1 MATYTPFEKVHE
13 FVLEKLQDS
22 DVCIGKKGS
31 YIKVFQSALHYKI
44 NDMPKAKAGRNY
56 FEFPSLLHWSYF
68 LILWLKQIGNKRVF
82 LRQNVIL
89 DGVRFEEKTGKSLFF
104 DKLIE
109 KLGKSVTTHIS
120 RKSFT
125 PRTYDYTLDH
135 AENTFCFPAGIFLEQ
150 WSDLRDV
157 YKRAKASG
165 RFNQEELDY
174 LGACFHSFILRYG
187 KTIALFK
194 NQNVNNVFFIV
205 HYLNEG
211 FISALKD
218 LHIRCIELQHG
229 LISTA
234 DLYYVF
240 DERYRPF
247 IKNAFFP
254 DFLWLYGRLWKQ
266 RLLSGFEHN
275 EKSLILAGDY
285 THLFQTKMEEKSE
298 KENLIII
305 CTQKFLAADYFPWI
319 DHVLKHTENHPEWKV
334 VIKLH
339 PRERS
344 ADVERYLRYQNDR
357 IQVVQHGDIGEIFK
371 KAKIQLSIYSTTFY
385 DAIGYDIMN
394 FALVDAIT
402 HESYIREMIESRVAL
417 PIHLND
423 DPIQMFLASHH
434 QPNLKREDV
443 YDTFPTPELNDWI
456 HQYIKNG

>member
-1 MATYTPFEKVHE
+1 MATYTPFEKVHQ

-22 DVCIGKKGS
+22 DICIGKKGS

-44 NDMPKAKAGRNY
+44 NNMPNAKSGRNY
-56 FEFPSLLHWSYF
+56 FEFSSLLHWSYF
-68 LILWLKQIGNKRVF
+68 LLFWLRKIGNKRVS
-82 LRQNVIL
+82 LQKNVII
-89 DGVRFEEKTGKSLFF
+89 DGGRFEVNTGKSLFF

-109 KLGKSVTTHIS
+109 KLGKSLTTHIS
-120 RKSFT
+120 RKSFS
-125 PRTYDYTLDH
+125 PCTYDYTLDQ
-135 AENTFCFPAGIFLEQ
+135 AENTFCFPAGNFLEQ
-150 WSDLRDV
+150 WSDLRGV
-157 YKRAKASG
+157 YKRAKESG

-218 LHIRCIELQHG
+218 LNIRCVELQHG

-240 DERYRPF
+240 DDRYRPF

-254 DFLWLYGRLWKQ
+254 DFLWLYGNLWKQ
-266 RLLSGFEHN
+266 RLLGGIEHN
-275 EKSLILAGDY
+275 EKSLVVAGDY
-285 THLFQTKMEEKSE
+285 THLFQTKIEDHAE

-319 DHVLKHTENHPEWKV
+319 DHVLKYAKNHPEWRV

-339 PRERS
+339 PREKS
-344 ADVERYLRYQNDR
+344 ADVERYLRYQEDR
-357 IQVVQHGDIGEIFK
+357 VQVIQHGDLGEIFK

-385 DAIGYDIMN
+385 DAVGYDIMN

-402 HESYIREMIESRVAL
+402 HDSYIREMIDSGVAL
-417 PIHLND
+417 PIHLEQ
-423 DPIQMFLASHH
+423 DPIQLFLQS
-434 QPNLKREDV
+434 QRKPVLKREDI
-443 YDTFPTPELNDWI
+443 YASFPTPEVNVWMN
-456 HQYIKNG
+456 QYIQH